1 MHFGIIIGT
10 IGGYIYYRT
19 REPET
24 ARNILEKVKVIAFA
38 ESLGG
43 VESLITYPMFQT
55 HPDVP
60 KEKREQLGITEDFLR
75 ISVGIENVDDLIR
88 DLEQAFQ

>member
-1 MHFGIIIGT
+1 MISFKVDS
-10 IGGYIYYRT
+10 
-19 REPET
+19 EET

-60 KEKREQLGITEDFLR
+60 KEKRETVRNYGRLFKN
-75 ISVGIENVDDLIR
+75 ISRN
-88 DLEQAFQ
+88 